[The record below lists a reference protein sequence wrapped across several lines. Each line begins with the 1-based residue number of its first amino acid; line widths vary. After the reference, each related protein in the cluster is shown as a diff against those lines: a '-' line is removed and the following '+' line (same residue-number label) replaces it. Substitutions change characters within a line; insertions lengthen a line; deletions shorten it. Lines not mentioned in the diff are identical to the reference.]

1 MRYNHF
7 EMLPELAFRP
17 VGKRMTLEGGGGGS
31 RGSSTTTQ
39 QLDPTIRP
47 FVEFGLTE
55 GQKLYQTDSPEYYGG
70 QTFVSPSEQTQ
81 AALMA
86 AQNRALQGNPLIPAA
101 QQNLMNLQ
109 GATNLANPM
118 FASIY
123 ENAQTSPELAQNVY
137 TDFAG
142 GSMVNAANPFNQRTA
157 SGAFLGSNPYFD
169 AALRGGA
176 QAATS
181 QYFDAI
187 NQANTGASQA
197 GRYGSGAQEN
207 LFNRA
212 GTTLSNTLANQAGQ
226 LLSNQYNMERG
237 LQESAIG
244 RIGTTSAQDMQ
255 NRLAGA
261 QALTGVGQQALA
273 NRLQA
278 ASGLAGTSAQD
289 LSRQLQAG
297 AAAPALA
304 EADYGD
310 IQKLLQVGQGMED
323 YGKTALQADID
334 RFNFEQNK
342 PYAKL
347 QTFLSGVYG
356 APQGAVSQTQQSGG
370 GKIVCT
376 AMNNAYGFGS
386 FRQTI
391 WLQHSANMKNAKTIE
406 AGYHALFLPVVA
418 YAFNGKRN
426 ALRNAVRGVAE
437 HIARHRTADLWKEM
451 RGKKRDTLGR
461 IYRAILEPI
470 CYLVGKV
477 KGA

>member
-1 MRYNHF
+1 MKHYNSVLHGSFGAWADRTRYF
-7 EMLPELAFRP
+7 
-17 VGKRMTLEGGGGGS
+17 KDGGS
-31 RGSSTTTQ
+31 RGSSITSQT
-39 QLDPTIRP
+39 LDPTVKP

-55 GQKLYQTDSPEYYGG
+55 AQKLYQTDSPQYYGG
-70 QTFVSPSEQTQ
+70 QTFVGPSDQTS
-81 AALMA
+81 AAFMA
-86 AQNRALQGNPLIPAA
+86 AQNRAMQGNPLLPAA
-101 QQNLMNLQ
+101 QQNVMNLQ
-109 GATNLANPM
+109 GATNVANPM
-118 FASIY
+118 FQSIFD
-123 ENAQTSPELAQNVY
+123 NAQTSPELAQNVY

-142 GSMVNAANPFNQRTA
+142 GSMVNAANPLNQRTA
-157 SGAFLGSNPYFD
+157 SGQFLGSNPFFD

-187 NQANTGASQA
+187 NQANSGASQA

-212 GTTLSNTLANQAGQ
+212 GTTLSNSLANQAGQ

-237 LQESAIG
+237 LQEAAIG
-244 RIGTTSAQDMQ
+244 RIGATSAQDLQ
-255 NRLAGA
+255 NRLSGA
-261 QALTGVGQQALA
+261 QALTSTGQQALA

-297 AAAPALA
+297 IAAPSLA
-304 EADYGD
+304 EADYSD
-310 IQKLLQVGQGMED
+310 INKLLQVGQGMED

-334 RFNFEQNK
+334 RFNFEENK

-347 QTFLSGVYG
+347 QTFLSSVYG
-356 APQGAVSQTQQSGG
+356 SPSGSVSETQQSGG
-370 GKIVCT
+370 SKIVCT

-386 FRQTI
+386 FRQAI

-418 YAFNGKRN
+418 YAFNEKRS
-426 ALRNAVRGVAE
+426 ALRSAVRGVAE

-461 IYRAILEPI
+461 IYRAIIEPI
-470 CYLVGKV
+470 CYLVGKA